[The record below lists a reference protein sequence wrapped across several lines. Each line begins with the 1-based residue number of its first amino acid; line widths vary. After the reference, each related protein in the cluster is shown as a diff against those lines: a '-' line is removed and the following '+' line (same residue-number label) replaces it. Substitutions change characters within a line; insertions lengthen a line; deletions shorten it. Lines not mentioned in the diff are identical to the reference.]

1 MAGEF
6 SDVGSSYALDAV
18 SGRAT
23 VTTRTMYLA
32 LLRTAPTDTTTLSTM
47 AEYDA
52 TGYSRQT
59 ITFGTGAGAVGAPSL
74 VSSVMTTANT
84 SSMTF
89 GPFTANG
96 TNSTLGTTAV
106 PYAALVSAASGTT
119 GDLVAY
125 WTLDT
130 SRTPALNDAITVAV
144 AQIKLQVD

>member
-6 SDVGSSYALDAV
+6 SDTGSSYALDAV
-18 SGRAT
+18 SGRNT
-23 VTTRTMYLA
+23 VTARTMYLA
-32 LLRTAPTDTTTLSTM
+32 LLRTAPTDTTTLATM

-52 TGYSRQT
+52 VGYSRQT
-59 ITFGTGAGAVGAPSL
+59 IVFGSGTGTVAAPSL
-74 VSSVMTTANT
+74 VSTVMTSANT
-84 SSMTF
+84 AVLTF

-96 TNSTLGTTAV
+96 TNATLGTTAV
-106 PYAALVSAASGTT
+106 PYAALVSAATGTV

-130 SRTPALNDAITVAV
+130 SRTPALNDAITVAI